1 MYLYLQK
8 KDIATLTGLFD
19 VQRKGGI
26 AVRMYAPDRDV
37 FADRRMFSVNRVS
50 VVSPAQ
56 ALLDCAG
63 LGYAGRDVT
72 LKLVEMY
79 GEL

>member
-1 MYLYLQK
+1 VYLYLDK
-8 KDIATLTGLFD
+8 KKNTELAGMFDILTD
-19 VQRKGGI
+19 GGI

-37 FADRRMFSVNRVS
+37 FRDRREFSVPGIS
-50 VVSPAQ
+50 LVSPAQ

-63 LGYAGRDVT
+63 LGYGGRDLT

-79 GEL
+79 GRL